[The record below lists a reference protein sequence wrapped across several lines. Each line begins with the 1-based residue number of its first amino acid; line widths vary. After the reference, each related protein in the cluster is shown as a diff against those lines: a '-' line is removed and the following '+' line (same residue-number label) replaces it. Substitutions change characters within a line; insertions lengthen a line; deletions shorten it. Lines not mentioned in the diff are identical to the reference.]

1 MNNRDRMRRWRKRNP
16 ERARRQGAKDRLR
29 LKERDPDY
37 HRRWYQENAEKE
49 RKRSREIMRKD
60 RRDHPER
67 ERKRKRRYRA
77 KHRAAIQMRERE
89 KTYARRA
96 LQPYSADLARL
107 MSELMTQPLLL
118 LRSRSE
124 HHHRPYCSAVARRQA
139 RSRQPRSSVLF
150 LQQFEKQPFAFRVEG
165 SSLDAPRRRSGESCG
180 SSVSAFCYSPPKARG
195 RSVTAPTLP
204 VARQFGLYLHP
215 VEDARRISL

>member
-107 MSELMTQPLLL
+107 MSELMTQPCSYCGAEANITIDHIVPLSRGGKHEAANLAPACFSCNSSKSNRLL
-118 LRSRSE
+118 SE
-124 HHHRPYCSAVARRQA
+124 W
-139 RSRQPRSSVLF
+139 
-150 LQQFEKQPFAFRVEG
+150 K
-165 SSLDAPRRRSGESCG
+165 
-180 SSVSAFCYSPPKARG
+180 G
-195 RSVTAPTLP
+195 RL
-204 VARQFGLYLHP
+204 
-215 VEDARRISL
+215 